1 MGYLTSVDGTP
12 ILATISLTTW
22 VTIEAVMSGVK
33 REPARSWIRVRDRGR
48 INVDGGFTQH

>member
-1 MGYLTSVDGTP
+1 MGYLTSVGDTP

-33 REPARSWIRVRDRGR
+33 REPARSGSGFVTGAA